1 MNNIKNIYY
10 TLLFVK
16 RIMGIVQKETV
27 FMAQLFEVFMLI
39 CFGVSWPISV
49 VKSIKSKSTGGK
61 SLVFTVV
68 IIVGYICGIISKVAT
83 AVATGSLPYVFW
95 LYIFNIVMVG
105 ADLVIWIINKRR
117 EVHIN
122 HLNGNKKAC
131 KHNKALS
138 EA

>member
-1 MNNIKNIYY
+1 
-10 TLLFVK
+10 
-16 RIMGIVQKETV
+16 MGIVQKETV

-122 HLNGNKKAC
+122 HLNGNKKAH